1 MPDADAVRSTID
13 SYLALFSAREREAW
27 LDLFADEATMED
39 PVGTPLKRGRE
50 EIGAFF
56 DQSHG
61 SADSVELIADGPA
74 VVIGSEAAF
83 AFRVRPVLGGS
94 PFELRAVDVMT
105 FDDEARIV
113 SQRAF
118 VDFAMLAPMEA

>member
-13 SYLALFSAREREAW
+13 RYLTLFSAREREAW
-27 LDLFADEATMED
+27 LDLFAEGATMED
-39 PVGTPLKRGRE
+39 PVGTPLKTGRE

-61 SADSVELIADGPA
+61 SADSVELVADGPP

-83 AFRVRPVLGGS
+83 RFRVRPVLGGA
-94 PFELRAVDVMT
+94 PFELSAIDVMT
-105 FDDEARIV
+105 FDDEARILT
-113 SQRAF
+113 QRAF
-118 VDFAMLAPMEA
+118 VDFAMLAPMED